1 MLYYDNNATEMPTV
15 YVNKFGVEV
24 KWPCEGM
31 TPWLKLK
38 FLNGYRAT
46 DQQITRDWFVEQK
59 GYSEDLVEKKMKHA
73 SAISRSMIRT
83 LRKSKWAKKHKL
95 DLIDIGNSKGVYG
108 LKKFNKSTKIKP
120 TQSSLFVNKKM
131 SQEVYWKDSKGNITP
146 VSKMNLEHAK
156 NLYKILR
163 NKNPNHMTYSGY
175 SNGVVAEAL
184 EKRILKSI

>member
-1 MLYYDNNATEMPTV
+1 MLYNENNATEMPTV

-24 KWPCEGM
+24 KWPCKGM

-46 DQQITRDWFVEQK
+46 DQQITRDWFVGQK
-59 GYSEDLVEKKMKHA
+59 GYSEDLVEKNMKHV
-73 SAISRSMIRT
+73 SAISRSMIT
-83 LRKSKWAKKHKL
+83 TIRKSKWAKKHKL
-95 DLIDIGNSKGVYG
+95 DLIDIGDSKGVYG

-131 SQEVYWKDSKGNITP
+131 SQEVYWKDKRNNVTP
-146 VSKMNLEHAK
+146 ISKMDITHAK
-156 NLYKILR
+156 NLYKIIRKLPS
-163 NKNPNHMTYSGY
+163 KKMCYSGY
-175 SNGVVAEAL
+175 TYGVVAEAL